1 MSYQCGEIHA
11 DIIQGSSE
19 WFDIKRAKVGASKIA
34 DMMAKG
40 RGNAESAGRRN
51 LKAKLICERLTGVT
65 EETYTNAAMQWGI
78 DNEVSAR
85 EVYEYKCDAEVDQVG
100 FVDHPTLEYAG
111 MSPDGLV
118 GKEGMLEIKCPNTAT
133 HIDYL
138 LSKKMP
144 SEYVKQVQFQMA
156 CSGRIWCD
164 FMSYDPRLGPD
175 LQTFI
180 IRVERDDE
188 LIKEIEAD
196 IEKMNGEIETTITAL
211 MGQGEG

>member
-11 DIIQGSSE
+11 DIIQGSPE

-34 DMMAKG
+34 DMMSKG

-51 LKAKLICERLTGVT
+51 LKAKLICERLTGKT
-65 EETYTNAAMQWGI
+65 EETYTNAAMQWGV
-78 DNEVSAR
+78 DNEEPAR
-85 EVYEYKCDAEVDQVG
+85 EVYEYKCDTEVDQVG
-100 FVDHPTLEYAG
+100 FVDHPSIEYAG

-118 GKEGMLEIKCPNTAT
+118 GKDGLLEIKCPNTAT
-133 HIDYL
+133 HIDYML
-138 LSKKMP
+138 AGVMP

-156 CSGRIWCD
+156 CSGRLWCD

-180 IRVERDDE
+180 VRVERDDE
-188 LIKEIEAD
+188 LISQIEAEVVRLNLD
-196 IEKMNGEIETTITAL
+196 IAQTIEKLQAL
-211 MGQGEG
+211 

>member
-1 MSYQCGEIHA
+1 MKYPCGTVHA
-11 DIIQGSSE
+11 DIIQGSPE
-19 WFDIKRAKVGASKIA
+19 WFDIKRIKVGASRIA

-65 EETYTNAAMQWGI
+65 EETYTNAAMQWGV
-78 DNEVSAR
+78 DNEGPAR
-85 EVYEYKCDAEVDQVG
+85 EVYEYKRDEEVDQVG
-100 FVDHPTLEYAG
+100 FVDHPFIEYAG

-138 LSKKMP
+138 LAKKMP

-156 CSGRIWCD
+156 CSGRLWCD

-196 IEKMNGEIETTITAL
+196 ILKMNGEIEATITAL
-211 MGQGEG
+211 MGQ